1 MKRKILMIAVFA
13 ILILASGCTTED
25 DSLEVICIMPEETTT
40 AQTFPPTK
48 TTSLTPEVTES
59 PEDNVTRWKAD
70 GIIEEGEYENN
81 VTGFRDLFYIYR
93 TSDNETL
100 YMGIKGKT
108 SGYVSVGFN
117 PVAMMKNADIILG
130 GNIGTGGSLY
140 IYDMVLPHCIRANEV
155 RHRTRRRIQ
164 YRRICRNRESCIP
177 GNPRILKKTGY
188 WMTNTI
194 PCLKNRNHEYLSLH
208 NFVFSRTGSLIII
221 LYFNYGIFHT
231 FYYPD
236 RTVKYLL

>member
-140 IYDMVLPHCIRANEV
+140 IYDMYSPTASGPMRSDTVLGGEFNIE
-155 RHRTRRRIQ
+155 
-164 YRRICRNRESCIP
+164 ESA
-177 GNPRILKKTGY
+177 GTEKAAFQTL
-188 WMTNTI
+188 
-194 PCLKNRNHEYLSLH
+194 E
-208 NFVFSRTGSLIII
+208 FSRKLDTGDKYDSVLEKGKSAKVIWFLSKYDDPLSNQISAEGSVDIII
-221 LYFNYGIFHT
+221 
-231 FYYPD
+231 
-236 RTVKYLL
+236 

>member
-40 AQTFPPTK
+40 VQTFSPTE

-59 PEDNVTRWKAD
+59 PEDNVTGWKAD

-81 VTGFRDLFYIYR
+81 VTGFRDLFYIYW

-100 YMGIKGKT
+100 YMGIKGRT
-108 SGYVSVGFN
+108 SGYVAVGFN

-140 IYDMVLPHCIRANEV
+140 IYDMYSPTASGPMRSDTVLGGEFNIE
-155 RHRTRRRIQ
+155 
-164 YRRICRNRESCIP
+164 ESA
-177 GNPRILKKTGY
+177 GTEKAAFQTL
-188 WMTNTI
+188 
-194 PCLKNRNHEYLSLH
+194 E
-208 NFVFSRTGSLIII
+208 FSRKLDTGDKYDSVLEKGKSAKVIWFFSNYDDPLSNKITGEGSVDIII
-221 LYFNYGIFHT
+221 
-231 FYYPD
+231 
-236 RTVKYLL
+236 